1 MKTLRLPL
9 APLALPAILA
19 LPLPALAGR
28 NCEEKVVP
36 PEKLA
41 AAAETALTVADT
53 LEARNAPVA
62 LIARVGTDL
71 SKYGLVYS
79 HAGFAVRD
87 HANGRWT
94 VVHLLNQCGTS
105 RSGVYAQGL
114 VNFFA
119 DDLVNQDARIVW
131 LPEAESARL
140 ARYLQALPQQSLLQ
154 PTYNLLARPGSERT
168 QNSTAWVLETLAV
181 AQLPEGTPVN
191 RRTTFARA
199 EQGGFTPDTIRVAY
213 GKRVLGGLF
222 SANTDFTDHPVST
235 RVQGQ
240 YPVVTVRSIFRY
252 MDANGLSAEQME
264 WRNGQKQTRPGS
276 G

>member
-1 MKTLRLPL
+1 MTLPRHAF
-9 APLALPAILA
+9 APLTLALLLA

-28 NCEEKVVP
+28 NCEQQVVP

-41 AAAETALTVADT
+41 AAAQTAFTVADA

-71 SKYGLVYS
+71 SKYGLNYS

-94 VVHLLNQCGTS
+94 VVHLLNQCGSS
-105 RSGVYAQGL
+105 RGGIYAQGL

-131 LPEAESARL
+131 LPEAESTRL
-140 ARYLQALPQQSLLQ
+140 ARYLQALPAQSLLQ
-154 PTYNLLARPGSERT
+154 PSYNLLARPGSERT
-168 QNSTAWVLETLAV
+168 QNSTAWMLETLAV
-181 AQLPEGTPVN
+181 AQLPEGTPIT
-191 RRTTFARA
+191 RRNTFARA
-199 EQGGFTPDTIRVAY
+199 EQAGFTPDIIRVSY

-222 SANTDFTDHPVST
+222 SANTDFTDHPVAT
-235 RVQGQ
+235 RLDGR

-252 MDANGLSAEQME
+252 MEANGLAAAQME
-264 WRNGQKQTRPGS
+264 WRGGTLQAVPGA